1 MALAVLHHWNQ
12 IPRTGCILVPEHIET
27 RPLYKPDKIGIERV
41 SELYSLISAAYYIL

>member
-12 IPRTGCILVPEHIET
+12 IPRIGCVLLPEHIES

-41 SELYSLISAAYYIL
+41 GIKF